1 MNVLEDLWENKPLL
15 ITVLVA
21 VVAIVFLLHG
31 AANKTQSVG
40 QPSSGN
46 GTSTVPG
53 GTSGYGGTYVDE
65 SFLSN
70 TYTTTGIT
78 PPASTPAFSPS
89 ILKPAAKGT
98 LGTKGAGKKD
108 TNFWVY
114 TVPSGA
120 TLTSLAQFARWGSD
134 YSKLANYRN
143 NADILKAAGVDVN
156 NPYATVPTGLQLSV

>member
-1 MNVLEDLWENKPLL
+1 MNVLEDLWDNKPLL

-21 VVAIVFLLHG
+21 VVAVVFLLHG
-31 AANKTQSVG
+31 AANKPPSV
-40 QPSSGN
+40 SSS
-46 GTSTVPG
+46 TSGDGSGTVPG
-53 GTSGYGGTYVDE
+53 GSGYGGTYVDE

-78 PPASTPAFSPS
+78 PTASTPAFSPS

-98 LGTKGAGKKD
+98 LGVKGAGKKD

-134 YSKLANYRN
+134 YNKLANYRN